1 MEYTKTPAG
10 IMIPKINEF
19 DLMQTLDCGQS
30 FRWEPC
36 NEKSNRIGGI
46 AFGRYLELEESDK
59 HILFCDTEEDDF
71 LHIWVPYF
79 DLELDY
85 KSIKDDLSE
94 LDPILCKAAQYAPGI
109 RILQQDPWEA
119 LCCFIISQNNN
130 IPRIK
135 GIVSRLCEHFGEK
148 IPGGFAFP
156 APEVLAN
163 CTVEDL
169 APLRSGFRA
178 KYILNAAQ
186 KVAQGIIILD
196 AMKTMPLE
204 EVRQQLMTIQGVGP
218 KVAECAALYGL
229 HRLEAFPMDVWMKY
243 IFHYA
248 RTCKT
253 AIPS

>member
-10 IMIPKINEF
+10 IMIPKSNEF

-94 LDPILCKAAQYAPGI
+94 LDPILYKAAQYAPGI

-169 APLRSGFRA
+169 APLRSGVFPA
-178 KYILNAAQ
+178 GAGVIPF
-186 KVAQGIIILD
+186 
-196 AMKTMPLE
+196 MKIFLIGSRSFPRRCGGDPQSKNKIERLVKFSPQ
-204 EVRQQLMTIQGVGP
+204 VRG
-218 KVAECAALYGL
+218 
-229 HRLEAFPMDVWMKY
+229 
-243 IFHYA
+243 
-248 RTCKT
+248 
-253 AIPS
+253 

>member
-10 IMIPKINEF
+10 IMIPKSNEF

-94 LDPILCKAAQYAPGI
+94 LDPILYKAAQYAPGI

-135 GIVSRLCEHFGEK
+135 GIVSR
-148 IPGGFAFP
+148 
-156 APEVLAN
+156 
-163 CTVEDL
+163 
-169 APLRSGFRA
+169 
-178 KYILNAAQ
+178 
-186 KVAQGIIILD
+186 
-196 AMKTMPLE
+196 
-204 EVRQQLMTIQGVGP
+204 
-218 KVAECAALYGL
+218 
-229 HRLEAFPMDVWMKY
+229 
-243 IFHYA
+243 
-248 RTCKT
+248 
-253 AIPS
+253 